1 MCRTAVRTRLAA
13 LVAALPV
20 ALLLQTRAVAQEPA
34 LEVLYTRLEP
44 KEQFKYKYKADG
56 KFKEAV
62 CSAGVF
68 RWEVP
73 RTEYGTNG
81 LDRNFTGYCA
91 EVLVPIVAEKTYQ
104 FRANNIYT
112 PENYNLAGV
121 AKEKTGDVANRR
133 TRFVQELF
141 GRHFRDPVL
150 KSVNPTDAVA
160 FQIALW
166 EIIQEPEPAQGD
178 LKLDLFDGDFQANYA
193 KAEAPVYV
201 TRAQEYL
208 DTLTG
213 KEDALLAENPDLRG
227 RELIRLQGL
236 PQADGSPTQSQ
247 FALRYKGGGAAGS
260 GALARALT
268 AGGGGFAGGGGGAP
282 LGGGGGFGGGNGGGG
297 GFFSNPGNG
306 TNNTTTPGNGTPV
319 TPTTPPTNT
328 TTTPPVG
335 GPNTPDDPDNPNNPD
350 NPDDPDNPTNPPGE
364 PPPTNPVPA
373 PAGLLLGAI
382 ALGTVGAWRFGARV
396 FASK

>member
-1 MCRTAVRTRLAA
+1 MCRSSVRARLAA
-13 LVAALPV
+13 LVAAVPL
-20 ALLLQTRAVAQEPA
+20 ALFSQTRAVGQEPA
-34 LEVLYTRLEP
+34 LEVFYNRLEP
-44 KEQFKYKYKADG
+44 KEQFKYKYKQDG
-56 KFKEAV
+56 KFKESV

-104 FRANNIYT
+104 FRANNLYE
-112 PENYNLAGV
+112 PKNFNLAGV
-121 AKEKTGDVANRR
+121 AQDKVGDVTNRR
-133 TRFVQELF
+133 ARLVQELF

-150 KSVNPTDAVA
+150 KSVDPTDAVA

-166 EIIQEPEPAQGD
+166 EVIQEPEPAQGE
-178 LKLDLFDGDFQANYA
+178 LKLDLFDGDFQANYP

-208 DTLTG
+208 GTLTG
-213 KEDALLAENPDLRG
+213 KDDALLIENPDLRG

-236 PQADGSPTQSQ
+236 PQADGSATQSQ
-247 FALRYKGGGAAGS
+247 FALRYAGGGAAGT
-260 GALARALT
+260 GAMARALT
-268 AGGGGFAGGGGGAP
+268 AGGGGLAGGAGAP
-282 LGGGGGFGGGNGGGG
+282 LGGGGVGGLGGGTGGGG
-297 GFFSNPGNG
+297 GFFSNPNNG
-306 TNNTTTPGNGTPV
+306 TTTTTPPGGST
-319 TPTTPPTNT
+319 TTTTTTPPTTT

-335 GPNTPDDPDNPNNPD
+335 GPDTPTTPTTPTDPNTPTT
-350 NPDDPDNPTNPPGE
+350 PTT
-364 PPPTNPVPA
+364 PTNPVPA

-382 ALGTVGAWRFGARV
+382 ALGTVGTWRLGVRMLG
-396 FASK
+396 SK